1 MGGTERR
8 VTPTPKRQYFYFSW
22 VKKKKKKKRPHGA
35 EIQSMAK
42 TCIHP
47 RHDFKALALT
57 VMLVIFCLDI
67 FTPLQ
72 FSAVLD
78 PTTN

>member
-1 MGGTERR
+1 MEGAERR

-22 VKKKKKKKRPHGA
+22 VKKKKNRPHGA

-42 TCIHP
+42 TSIHP
-47 RHDFKALALT
+47 RYDFKALALT
-57 VMLVIFCLDI
+57 VLLVIFCLDI

-78 PTTN
+78 PTTNW

>member
-1 MGGTERR
+1 MEGAERR

-22 VKKKKKKKRPHGA
+22 VKKNRPHGA
-35 EIQSMAK
+35 ETQSMAK
-42 TCIHP
+42 TCMHP

-57 VMLVIFCLDI
+57 VMLVIFCSDI
-67 FTPLQ
+67 FAPLQ

-78 PTTN
+78 LTTN